1 MPRAPFIQ
9 GQAPA
14 ANQVSQVL
22 AHLPQGQTPTA
33 DVSQATQVAREA
45 TMSQFDKA
53 LDKLSAAE
61 KRAIVRGLK
70 GQQAVRVH
78 NHDWGDKHIRFGY
91 CSDTH
96 IGHKEFKEEL
106 WDKMGQ
112 FFKKEKVELVYHAG
126 DILEGMSGREGHIY
140 ELRHIGITAQLNA
153 AASLIRSA
161 DFHLMGILG
170 NHDLWA
176 MAKANMGINVG
187 QTLEDNVPNF
197 THLGDWE
204 ADVKLAPHITLKLYH
219 GNDGTAYATSYK
231 LQKLVE
237 SFTGGEKPNL
247 VMSGHYHK
255 AMYAFMR
262 NVHAFECGTLCGQT
276 RWMRGKKI
284 QAHLGFGLIELWLGK
299 KGIVRLRHEFIPHYE
314 E

>member
-1 MPRAPFIQ
+1 MKGGENNEMPRAPFIQ

-219 GNDGTAYATSYK
+219 GNDGTA
-231 LQKLVE
+231 
-237 SFTGGEKPNL
+237 
-247 VMSGHYHK
+247 
-255 AMYAFMR
+255 
-262 NVHAFECGTLCGQT
+262 
-276 RWMRGKKI
+276 
-284 QAHLGFGLIELWLGK
+284 
-299 KGIVRLRHEFIPHYE
+299 
-314 E
+314 